1 MIGVGI
7 LILNLATFL
16 VLKCAEDGL
25 NLNSVRFVLKC
36 AEDELSLII
45 LLLNSI
51 RFFCLKVH

>member
-7 LILNLATFL
+7 LILNLAMFL

-36 AEDELSLII
+36 AEDELS
-45 LLLNSI
+45 
-51 RFFCLKVH
+51 